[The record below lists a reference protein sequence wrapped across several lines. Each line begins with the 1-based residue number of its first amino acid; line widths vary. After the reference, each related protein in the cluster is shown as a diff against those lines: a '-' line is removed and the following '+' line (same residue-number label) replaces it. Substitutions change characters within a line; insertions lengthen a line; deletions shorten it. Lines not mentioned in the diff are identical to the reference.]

1 MAKRCV
7 WCANPN
13 ADENAVTDP
22 EKDLC
27 RSHLAEFEGTTE
39 YGLDAQDAGYAY
51 DTGRMYG

>member
-13 ADENAVTDP
+13 ADENAVTEP